1 MRIDVMKLLVRGA
14 TVAVLV
20 AGATLAIRPA
30 ARALALWRSPRYSPS
45 EFLRRGRASTTRTI
59 VVCAG
64 DSITHGVMSADYLAQ
79 LRDLVG
85 DNDYTFVNAGINGDL
100 AWNVLQRVGDIVACH
115 PDAVTLLV
123 GTNDVLATLGPSW
136 EATYRRQQHIRETPT
151 LAWYGENVRA
161 IIDRLRAETGARLA
175 ILDLP
180 PLGED
185 LASEINDRVRE
196 YNAVLR
202 SVAAEAGVDV
212 LPLHDRL
219 GSLLP
224 EGHLPPP
231 FEGRRDLM
239 GSALA
244 RRLVLRRSW
253 NEVSRAHGLAVL
265 TDHVHLNDRGAT
277 VVAELIADW
286 LVDRQ

>member
-1 MRIDVMKLLVRGA
+1 
-14 TVAVLV
+14 
-20 AGATLAIRPA
+20 
-30 ARALALWRSPRYSPS
+30 
-45 EFLRRGRASTTRTI
+45 
-59 VVCAG
+59 
-64 DSITHGVMSADYLAQ
+64 MSADYLAQ

-85 DNDYTFVNAGINGDL
+85 DNGCTFVNAGINGDL
-100 AWNVLQRVGDIVACH
+100 AWNVLQRVDDIVACH

-123 GTNDVLATLGPSW
+123 GTNDVLASLGPSW

-161 IIDRLRAETGARLA
+161 IIDRLRAGTGARLA

-185 LASEINDRVRE
+185 LASGINERVRE

-202 SVAAEAGVDV
+202 NVAAQAGVDV
-212 LPLHDRL
+212 LPLHDGL
-219 GSLLP
+219 VSLLP
-224 EGHLPPP
+224 EGHEPPP

-239 GSALA
+239 GSAMA

-253 NEVSRAHGLAVL
+253 NEVSTAHGLAVL
-265 TDHVHLNDRGAT
+265 TDHVHLNDRAAT
-277 VVAELIADW
+277 VVSELIADW